1 MQEQGNGGNDGLIA
15 IILFTLAG
23 VALMMWQGHRVLG
36 FSRAIDLLPLKLYA
50 FILPGAVGGFFEQ
63 LSSQYASYHS
73 KSLTL
78 AHQAFAGRYAW
89 YPILTPFAFFLIFQ
103 GFKVRKIRMRQ
114 QFRIMDRD
122 HLSNLYAE
130 RKPSDREREPW
141 TVNRWFVFY
150 KLRGMAWRSPEWM
163 DRVEKALIMQLGKP
177 NPTASMSD
185 EDLLANANPLV
196 LKFAQLLNAIAEA
209 RAKKEKKPANLPP
222 PEQMALKALRAHGY
236 PSGSILRLLAAGRER
251 DGFISVNRFK
261 NDLFVDAS
269 STPVWWALNALGR
282 QTVHIEALGIL
293 SHFYREIAY
302 QERLDEPDLTWAL
315 EGLDRIR
322 EYRVKNSIG
331 DLTEQV
337 EISPPA
343 IRATI

>member
-1 MQEQGNGGNDGLIA
+1 MQQQGSGGNDGLIA

-23 VALMMWQGHRVLG
+23 MALMMWQGHRVMG

-50 FILPGAVGGFFEQ
+50 LILPGALGGFFEQ
-63 LSSQYASYHS
+63 LSSQYASYHT

-89 YPILTPFAFFLIFQ
+89 YPLLTPFAFFLVYQ
-103 GFKVRKIRMRQ
+103 GFKARKIRMRQ
-114 QFRIMDRD
+114 QFRIMDREL
-122 HLSNLYAE
+122 LSSLYAE

-163 DRVEKALIMQLGKP
+163 ERVEKALIMQLGTP
-177 NPTASMSD
+177 NPPASLSD
-185 EDLLANANPLV
+185 EELLAEANPLV
-196 LKFAQLLNAIAEA
+196 LEFAEFLNAIAEA
-209 RAKKEKKPANLPP
+209 RAKKKSANLPP
-222 PEQMALKALRAHGY
+222 PEQIALQALRAHAY

-261 NDLFVDAS
+261 NSLFDDV
-269 STPVWWALNALGR
+269 TTVPIWWALNALGR

-293 SHFYREIAY
+293 SHFYREISY
-302 QERLDEPDLTWAL
+302 QERLDEPDLAWAL

-343 IRATI
+343 IRASI